1 MWTQAKRSGTS
12 LMSMSEF
19 PLRYDVEVPPDGRVE
34 VRLPLPA
41 GSHVT
46 VLVYDAADS
55 NLPDLAAAALSSTGF
70 WDNPE
75 DDEDW
80 NDA

>member
-1 MWTQAKRSGTS
+1 MSTS
-12 LMSMSEF
+12 DM
-19 PLRYDVEVPPDGRVE
+19 PLSFDVEVPPGGRIEVE
-34 VRLPLPA
+34 VPLPA

-46 VLVYDAADS
+46 VYVVEQQSAAADD
-55 NLPDLAAAALSSTGF
+55 LLAASTSSTGF

>member
-1 MWTQAKRSGTS
+1 M
-12 LMSMSEF
+12 F
-19 PLRYDVEVPPDGRVE
+19 PLESSFSYDVEVLPDGRIE
-34 VRLPLPA
+34 VQVPLPA
-41 GSHVT
+41 GSHVKVYVALQPT
-46 VLVYDAADS
+46 PAVDDLV
-55 NLPDLAAAALSSTGF
+55 AAATSSTGF

>member
-1 MWTQAKRSGTS
+1 MASSQ
-12 LMSMSEF
+12 L
-19 PLRYDVEVPPDGRVE
+19 PLRYDVDVPPDGRIE
-34 VRLPLPA
+34 VQLPLPSA
-41 GSHVT
+41 SHVT
-46 VLVYDAADS
+46 VYVVEGSDEEFNGLLSAA
-55 NLPDLAAAALSSTGF
+55 NSSTGF